1 MGVATR
7 SQNKNNMKLHC
18 NLLSLLVLFVSVSLS
33 SASPQLFRSDADD
46 VKHEEKSAEPK
57 SREGKSL
64 ESDIE
69 TSKSEAIEAAADI
82 EKSSNLA
89 REGKGI
95 ANEFMKAEPQ
105 LPVIAPPNTPIAPAA
120 SAPAFTAFSS
130 TKLRATPTVPSN
142 IVESSPMLQNE
153 IAPTIPAT
161 ANSAL
166 QSQVKNTAVLPAYTG
181 PVVQARPLYQAPA
194 TPVIK
199 FGYSAPVVKKTVVT
213 SQPVPH
219 APITPVTNPTPIF
232 QASHVV
238 HSSPIVHATAYRA
251 PVVHTTP
258 VVHAVP
264 VVKAAS
270 VVHAVHAAPVIHAA
284 PVVHHAAV
292 VHHTPVVHA
301 APAYHTPVVKGY
313 TEPAFPDVP
322 SPYTYTYGVAD
333 DYSKATFNSAETG
346 DGNGNAEGSYSVA
359 LPDGRIQHVNYKADG
374 YAGYVADVTYEGTA
388 VYPVPTLTKAS
399 PVSASQPAYAG

>member
-7 SQNKNNMKLHC
+7 SLNKNNMKLHC
-18 NLLSLLVLFVSVSLS
+18 NLLTLFVLFVSVSLS
-33 SASPQLFRSDADD
+33 SSSPQLFRSDADD
-46 VKHEEKSAEPK
+46 VKHEEKSDEPK

-69 TSKSEAIEAAADI
+69 TLKSEAVVAVADI
-82 EKSSNLA
+82 EKSSNSA

-95 ANEFMKAEPQ
+95 VNEFVKAEPQ
-105 LPVIAPPNTPIAPAA
+105 VPVIAPPNGPITPPA

-130 TKLRATPTVPSN
+130 TNLIATPAVPSK

-161 ANSAL
+161 ATAAL

-213 SQPVPH
+213 SQGVPH

-264 VVKAAS
+264 VVKAAP
-270 VVHAVHAAPVIHAA
+270 VVHA
-284 PVVHHAAV
+284 
-292 VHHTPVVHA
+292 VHA

-313 TEPAFPDVP
+313 TESAFPDVP
-322 SPYTYTYGVAD
+322 SPYTYTYGVAY
-333 DYSKATFNSAETG
+333 DYSKATFNAAETG

-374 YAGYVADVTYEGTA
+374 YEGYVADVTYEGTA
-388 VYPVPTLTKAS
+388 AYPEATVVKAVA
-399 PVSASQPAYAG
+399 PVAAYAG

>member
-7 SQNKNNMKLHC
+7 SLNKNNMKLHC
-18 NLLSLLVLFVSVSLS
+18 NLLTLFVLFVSVSLS
-33 SASPQLFRSDADD
+33 SSSPQLFRSDADD
-46 VKHEEKSAEPK
+46 VKHEEKSDEPK

-69 TSKSEAIEAAADI
+69 TLKSEAVVAVADI
-82 EKSSNLA
+82 EKSSNSA

-95 ANEFMKAEPQ
+95 VNEFVKAEPQ
-105 LPVIAPPNTPIAPAA
+105 VPVIAPPNGPTGPAA

-130 TKLRATPTVPSN
+130 TNLIATPAVPSK

-161 ANSAL
+161 ATAAL
-166 QSQVKNTAVLPAYTG
+166 QSQVKNAAVLPAYTG
-181 PVVQARPLYQAPA
+181 PVVQGRPLYQAPA

-199 FGYSAPVVKKTVVT
+199 LGYSAPVVKKTVVT
-213 SQPVPH
+213 SQGVPH
-219 APITPVTNPTPIF
+219 PPIIPVANPAPTF

-251 PVVHTTP
+251 PVVHTRP
-258 VVHAVP
+258 VVHHAP
-264 VVKAAS
+264 VVKAA
-270 VVHAVHAAPVIHAA
+270 
-284 PVVHHAAV
+284 
-292 VHHTPVVHA
+292 PVVHA
-301 APAYHTPVVKGY
+301 APAYRAPVVKGY
-313 TEPAFPDVP
+313 TEPAFTDVP

-333 DYSKATFNSAETG
+333 DYSKATFNAAETG

>member
-7 SQNKNNMKLHC
+7 SLNKNNMKLHC
-18 NLLSLLVLFVSVSLS
+18 NLLSLFVLFVSVSLS

-46 VKHEEKSAEPK
+46 VKREEKSAEPK

-64 ESDIE
+64 VSDIA
-69 TSKSEAIEAAADI
+69 TLKSEAVDAVADI
-82 EKSSNLA
+82 EKSSNSA

-95 ANEFMKAEPQ
+95 VNEFVKAEPQ
-105 LPVIAPPNTPIAPAA
+105 VPVVAPPNGPTGPAA

-130 TKLRATPTVPSN
+130 TNLIATPAVPSK
-142 IVESSPMLQNE
+142 IVESSPMLRNE
-153 IAPTIPAT
+153 IVPTIPAT
-161 ANSAL
+161 ATAAL
-166 QSQVKNTAVLPAYTG
+166 QSQVKNAAVLPAYTG

-219 APITPVTNPTPIF
+219 APITPVTNPAPIF

-251 PVVHTTP
+251 PVVHTRP

-264 VVKAAS
+264 VVKTA
-270 VVHAVHAAPVIHAA
+270 
-284 PVVHHAAV
+284 
-292 VHHTPVVHA
+292 PVVHA
-301 APAYHTPVVKGY
+301 AQAYHAPVVKEY
-313 TEPAFPDVP
+313 TEPAFTDVP

-333 DYSKATFNSAETG
+333 DYSKATFNAAETG

>member
-7 SQNKNNMKLHC
+7 SLNKNNMKLHC

-33 SASPQLFRSDADD
+33 SSSPQLFRSDADD

-64 ESDIE
+64 VSDIA
-69 TSKSEAIEAAADI
+69 TLKSEAVEAVADI
-82 EKSSNLA
+82 EKSSNSA

-95 ANEFMKAEPQ
+95 VNEFVKAEPQ
-105 LPVIAPPNTPIAPAA
+105 VPVVAPPNGPTGPAA

-130 TKLRATPTVPSN
+130 TNLIATPAVPSK

-161 ANSAL
+161 ATAAL

-219 APITPVTNPTPIF
+219 APITPVTNPAPIF

-251 PVVHTTP
+251 PVVHTRP

-264 VVKAAS
+264 VVK
-270 VVHAVHAAPVIHAA
+270 AAPVIHAA
-284 PVVHHAAV
+284 PVVHHAPV
-292 VHHTPVVHA
+292 VNNAPVVHA
-301 APAYHTPVVKGY
+301 APAYHAPVVKEY
-313 TEPAFPDVP
+313 TEPAFPDIP

-333 DYSKATFNSAETG
+333 DYSKATFNAAETG

-374 YAGYVADVTYEGTA
+374 YAGYVADVNYEGTA
-388 VYPVPTLTKAS
+388 VYPVPPLTKAS

>member
-7 SQNKNNMKLHC
+7 SQNKNNMKLYC

-69 TSKSEAIEAAADI
+69 TSKSEAVEAAADI

-89 REGKGI
+89 RKGKGI

-105 LPVIAPPNTPIAPAA
+105 LPVIAPPNTPTAPAA

-130 TKLRATPTVPSN
+130 TKLRATPAVPSN

-161 ANSAL
+161 ANAAL
-166 QSQVKNTAVLPAYTG
+166 QSQVTNLAVTSLIPTSPAVLPAYRG
-181 PVVQARPLYQAPA
+181 PVVQARPLNQASA
-194 TPVIK
+194 TPIIR
-199 FGYSAPVVKKTVVT
+199 FGYSAPGVQKTVVT
-213 SQPVPH
+213 SCGVSRT
-219 APITPVTNPTPIF
+219 PIQVANPAPIF
-232 QASHVV
+232 QASHMVY
-238 HSSPIVHATAYRA
+238 SAPMVHASAYRA
-251 PVVHTTP
+251 PVVQTIPVVHHAPVVHAAPVVQAVPATP
-258 VVHAVP
+258 VVHA
-264 VVKAAS
+264 
-270 VVHAVHAAPVIHAA
+270 APA
-284 PVVHHAAV
+284 
-292 VHHTPVVHA
+292 TPVVHA
-301 APAYHTPVVKGY
+301 APAYHAPVVKGY
-313 TEPAFPDVP
+313 AESAFPDVP
-322 SPYTYTYGVAD
+322 LPYTYTYGVAD
-333 DYSKATFNSAETG
+333 DYSKATFNAAESV
-346 DGNGNAEGSYSVA
+346 DGNGNTEGSYSVA

-374 YAGYVADVTYEGTA
+374 YEGYVADVTYEGT
-388 VYPVPTLTKAS
+388 
-399 PVSASQPAYAG
+399 

>member
-18 NLLSLLVLFVSVSLS
+18 NLLSLLVFFVSVSLS

-69 TSKSEAIEAAADI
+69 TLKSEAVEVAADI
-82 EKSSNLA
+82 EKSSNSA

-95 ANEFMKAEPQ
+95 VNEFVKAEP
-105 LPVIAPPNTPIAPAA
+105 LIPNAPIAPVT

-130 TKLRATPTVPSN
+130 PKLIASPAVPSK
-142 IVESSPMLQNE
+142 IVESSSMLQNE

-161 ANSAL
+161 GNAAL
-166 QSQVKNTAVLPAYTG
+166 QSQASRLAPPAPAILPAYRG
-181 PVVQARPLYQAPA
+181 PIVQAQA
-194 TPVIK
+194 TPIIR
-199 FGYSAPVVKKTVVT
+199 FGYSAPLVQKTVVT
-213 SQPVPH
+213 SHGVPR
-219 APITPVTNPTPIF
+219 TPTIPAANPAPIF

-238 HSSPIVHATAYRA
+238 HSAPIVHATAYRA
-251 PVVHTTP
+251 PVVQTTPVVHHAPLVHATP

-264 VVKAAS
+264 A
-270 VVHAVHAAPVIHAA
+270 
-284 PVVHHAAV
+284 
-292 VHHTPVVHA
+292 TPVVHA
-301 APAYHTPVVKGY
+301 APAYHAPFVKGY
-313 TEPAFPDVP
+313 AESAFPDVP
-322 SPYTYTYGVAD
+322 LPYTYTYGVAD
-333 DYSKATFNSAETG
+333 DYSKATFNAAETG
-346 DGNGNAEGSYSVA
+346 DGNGNTEGSYSVA

-374 YAGYVADVTYEGTA
+374 YEGYVADVTYEGTA
-388 VYPVPTLTKAS
+388 VYPEAPVVKAVA
-399 PVSASQPAYAG
+399 PVAAYAG

>member
-7 SQNKNNMKLHC
+7 SLNKNNMKLHC
-18 NLLSLLVLFVSVSLS
+18 NLLTLFVLFVSVSLS
-33 SASPQLFRSDADD
+33 SSSPQLFRSDADD
-46 VKHEEKSAEPK
+46 VKHEEKSDEPK

-69 TSKSEAIEAAADI
+69 TLKSEAVVAVAGI
-82 EKSSNLA
+82 EKSSNSA

-95 ANEFMKAEPQ
+95 VNEFVKAEPQ
-105 LPVIAPPNTPIAPAA
+105 VPVIAPPNGPTGPAA

-130 TKLRATPTVPSN
+130 TNLIATPAVPSK

-153 IAPTIPAT
+153 IAPTIRAT
-161 ANSAL
+161 ATAAL
-166 QSQVKNTAVLPAYTG
+166 QSQVKNAAATRLVPPAPAVLPAYTD

-213 SQPVPH
+213 SQGVPH
-219 APITPVTNPTPIF
+219 APITPVANHAPIL

-238 HSSPIVHATAYRA
+238 HSPPILHATAYRA
-251 PVVHTTP
+251 PVVHTTQ
-258 VVHAVP
+258 
-264 VVKAAS
+264 
-270 VVHAVHAAPVIHAA
+270 
-284 PVVHHAAV
+284 
-292 VHHTPVVHA
+292 VVHA
-301 APAYHTPVVKGY
+301 APAYRAPVVKGY

-333 DYSKATFNSAETG
+333 DYSKATFNAAETG

-388 VYPVPTLTKAS
+388 VYPVPTITKAS
-399 PVSASQPAYAG
+399 PVSAPQPAYAG